1 MISVLGYLLVFIAGL
16 ITCDLIRIAQERRA
30 IRHIT
35 RVIFHQAGP
44 AEAALSEWSADPH
57 NMCDRPGCPRCWGGW
72 GRS

>member
-35 RVIFHQAGP
+35 RVIVGQAGP

-72 GRS
+72 GCS